1 MGLMNTFEPTP
12 KHNQNR
18 ESCDPKSHIP
28 EQFDHPQPKINE
40 TPAPNPTKQLIISNK
55 SHTKLLRQ
63 TAQENPRPDPEQKKQ
78 NFTWTAP
85 LLDLSRQA
93 SPWQEDKKR
102 SASVLAQ
109 PL

>member
-28 EQFDHPQPKINE
+28 EQFNHPRPKINE
-40 TPAPNPTKQLIISNK
+40 TPAPNPVKQLIISNK

-63 TAQENPRPDPEQKKQ
+63 TAQENSRPQAKEAKSH
-78 NFTWTAP
+78 
-85 LLDLSRQA
+85 LD
-93 SPWQEDKKR
+93 
-102 SASVLAQ
+102 SASS
-109 PL
+109 